1 MSEPLAN
8 ELELSK
14 YVNDL
19 VNDYFDQMK
28 DGASE
33 DDIMNQIIND
43 SDWSEHVIYYCK
55 AKALV
60 DMQWQWS
67 TAELDAAEEE
77 LGINLRQN
85 YTDLAR
91 VILRLKLEERF
102 HNRLNEEATLR
113 EASK

>member
-8 ELELSK
+8 ELQLSK

-19 VNDYFDQMK
+19 VDDYFDQMK

-33 DDIMNQIIND
+33 DDISERINED
-43 SDWSEHVIYYCK
+43 SDSSEHVVYYYK

-60 DMQWQWS
+60 DMQWEWN

-77 LGINLRQN
+77 LGIDLRQI
-85 YTDLAR
+85 YSDLAR

-102 HNRLNEEATLR
+102 HNRLNEEAML
-113 EASK
+113 